1 MNDYNMLGYF
11 SLAKGLY
18 GIDEVADMNFD
29 SRLLFSI
36 TEDDKFV
43 LLSESDNGNNT
54 KLDEISNFEIDCSLS
69 KLMLNVVKL
78 SSPIPGVYKYTY
90 STKELEKINLINY
103 RI

>member
-1 MNDYNMLGYF
+1 MNNNLLGYF

-29 SRLLFSI
+29 RQFYFAI
-36 TEDDKFV
+36 TEDNKFV
-43 LLSESDNGNNT
+43 LLSESDDGNNT
-54 KLDEISNFEIDCSLS
+54 KLDEISNFDIDCSLS

-90 STKELEKINLINY
+90 STKELEKLD
-103 RI
+103 